1 MAINP
6 TRRRLV
12 LCTKE
17 GDYMICPDEREDY
30 PSWVTDNQRREFRLM
45 RLEPLYA
52 LYEEV
57 GEALT

>member
-1 MAINP
+1 
-6 TRRRLV
+6 
-12 LCTKE
+12 
-17 GDYMICPDEREDY
+17 MICPDERTDY
-30 PSWVTDNQRREFRLM
+30 PHWVTDAQRREYRLM